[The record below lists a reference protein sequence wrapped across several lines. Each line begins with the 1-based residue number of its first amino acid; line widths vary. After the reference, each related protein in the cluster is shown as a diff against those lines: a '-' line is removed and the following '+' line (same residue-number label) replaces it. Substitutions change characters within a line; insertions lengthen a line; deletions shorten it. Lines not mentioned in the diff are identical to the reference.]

1 MRNKI
6 DKMIYTLGES
16 LMDVIS
22 IPNGKT
28 VSKPGGSLLNV
39 SVSLGRSG
47 KVVSL
52 ISEMGDDP
60 TGRQLM
66 AFLHENGVSTDFIS
80 IYENAKTSKA
90 LATLD
95 ENSKPSY
102 TFQKAYPEIRSLTL
116 PRVFTENDILIFG
129 SMYSRDPEIEKDID
143 ACLHAAKRGGAFIV
157 YDPNVRHNH
166 QLKKKACKK
175 MLLENLAF
183 ADIIKGSDEDF
194 YNIFKLT
201 SFTEIKNALHGINR
215 EALIFIT
222 SGEKGSA
229 AFYKE
234 MEQSFVPDK
243 IKAVS
248 TIGAGDAFTA
258 GIVNAIIDQDLINDL
273 KNISERHIR
282 KMMRE
287 GSQFATLVCQS
298 IDNFIPVRK

>member
-1 MRNKI
+1 
-6 DKMIYTLGES
+6 MIYTLGES

-22 IPNGKT
+22 MPDGKT

-47 KVVSL
+47 KAVSL
-52 ISEMGDDP
+52 VSEIGYDP

-66 AFLHENGVSTDFIS
+66 AFLHENGVSTDLIT

-116 PRVFTENDILIFG
+116 PRVFTENDMLILG
-129 SMYSRDPEIEKDID
+129 SMYSRDPEIEKEID

-166 QLKKKACKK
+166 QLKKKASKK
-175 MLLENLAF
+175 MLLKNLAF

-201 SFTEIKNALHGINR
+201 SLTEIKNALCRINR

-229 AFYKE
+229 AFYKD
-234 MEQSFVPDK
+234 MEQWFVPDK

-248 TIGAGDAFTA
+248 TIGAGDAYTA
-258 GIVNAIIDQDLINDL
+258 GIVNAIIDQDLISDL
-273 KNISERHIR
+273 KKITEQQIQ
-282 KMMRE
+282 KMMSE
-287 GSQFATLVCQS
+287 GSQFAALVCQS
-298 IDNFIPVRK
+298 MDNFIPVRK